1 MVSQAKESL
10 DGDPAEK
17 NRNTANLPQEFFVK
31 LLDIPSCKLAS
42 GICNGCGRCEH

>member
-10 DGDPAEK
+10 DGNRIEK
-17 NRNTANLPQEFFVK
+17 NRNTANLPQEFFAK
-31 LLDIPSCKLAS
+31 LLDIPSCKSVS